1 VVIEVGKDVV
11 VVGGGPSGLA
21 AAVRLAELGYGVAV
35 VESGDELGG
44 ILIQCIH
51 DGFGTKLFGKALS
64 GPEFASSF
72 IERLGELGVEAW
84 TRTHVVRVRLE
95 GGSWVL
101 TAVSPRGVLRFRSR
115 AVVYATGCRER
126 TPFEICVGG
135 TRPAGV
141 YTAGLVQRLVNLY
154 GVLPGRRVLIV
165 GGGDVGMIVARHL
178 HLEGV
183 EELLVV
189 FPEPWFAGLP
199 RNVQQCILDFGIPF
213 RPRTI
218 VKEIVGKER
227 VEGAVLVRV
236 DEKWQPIK
244 GTEEFYPCDA
254 VVFSV
259 GLVPNASQL
268 EELGAEIDPRTRGPV
283 VNEYFETSLRGVFAV
298 GNLLTPFDYVDDAV
312 ETAFIAAEGVSKHLS
327 GEARRDK
334 PIPLR
339 PSPNVRLLVPHRVEW
354 ASGRDVTLFLRPSVE
369 RENPRISVRSG
380 GGELYHTRRRYAR
393 PSLMERV
400 ELPRGLVESSPEGVV
415 VDVE

>member
-1 VVIEVGKDVV
+1 VVIEARKDAV

-21 AAVRLAELGYGVAV
+21 AAARLAEMGYEVAV

-64 GPEFASSF
+64 GPEFAGVF
-72 IERLGELGVEAW
+72 IEKLRGLGVEAW
-84 TRTHVVRVRLE
+84 TRTCVVRVRPE
-95 GGSWVL
+95 GGSWTL
-101 TAVSPRGVLRFRSR
+101 TAVSPKGVLRLTCR

-126 TPFEICVGG
+126 TPFEIRVGG

-154 GVLPGRRVLIV
+154 GVLPGKRVLIV

-178 HLEGV
+178 YLEGV
-183 EELLVV
+183 EELLIV

-199 RNVQQCILDFGIPF
+199 RNVQQCVLDFGIPF

-218 VKEIVGKER
+218 VKEVVGKDR
-227 VEGAVLVRV
+227 VEGAILVKV
-236 DEKWQPIK
+236 DEKWQPIE

-254 VVFSV
+254 VIFSV

-268 EELGAEIDPRTRGPV
+268 EELGAEIDPRTKGPA
-283 VNEYFETSLRGVFAV
+283 VNEYFETTLRGVFAV

-312 ETAFIAAEGVSKHLS
+312 ETALIAAEGVSKHLS

-339 PSPNVRLLVPHRVEW
+339 PGPGVRLLVPHRVEW
-354 ASGRDVTLFLRPSVE
+354 VSGDGITLFLRPSVE
-369 RENPRISVRSG
+369 RENARIAVKG
-380 GGELYHTRRRYAR
+380 GDGELHQVRRRYVR

-400 ELPRGLVESSPEGVV
+400 ELPRSLIERSPDGVV

>member
-1 VVIEVGKDVV
+1 MIEVEKDAVVI
-11 VVGGGPSGLA
+11 GGGPSGLA
-21 AAVRLAELGYGVAV
+21 AAVRLAELGYRVAV

-44 ILIQCIH
+44 ILVQCIH
-51 DGFGTKLFGKALS
+51 DGFGTKFFGKALS
-64 GPEFASSF
+64 GPEFASEF
-72 IERLGELGVEAW
+72 IGRLGELGVESW
-84 TRTHVVRVRLE
+84 THTYVARVRRE
-95 GGSWVL
+95 GSSWVL
-101 TAVSPRGVLRFRSR
+101 AAVSPKGVFKFRCK

-126 TPFEICVGG
+126 TPFEIRVGG

-154 GVLPGRRVLIV
+154 GILPGKRVLIV

-178 HLEGV
+178 YLEGV
-183 EELLVV
+183 EELLIV

-199 RNVQQCILDFGIPF
+199 RNVQQCVLDFGIPF

-227 VEGAVLVRV
+227 VEGAILAKV
-236 DEKWQPIK
+236 DERWQPIK

-268 EELGAEIDPRTRGPV
+268 EDMGAEIDPRTRGPV
-283 VNEYFETSLRGVFAV
+283 VNEYFETTLEGVFAV

-312 ETAFIAAEGVSKHLS
+312 ETAFIAAEGVSKYLS
-327 GEARRDK
+327 GEARREK
-334 PIPLR
+334 PVPLR
-339 PSPNVRLLVPHRVEW
+339 PGPSVRLLVPHRVEW
-354 ASGRDVTLFLRPSVE
+354 VSGGDITLFLRPHVE
-369 RENPRISVRSG
+369 KENPKISVKG
-380 GGELYHTRRRYAR
+380 GGVELYHVRRRYAR
-393 PSLMERV
+393 PSLMERI
-400 ELPRGLVESSPEGVV
+400 ELPRSLVESSPEGVV

>member
-1 VVIEVGKDVV
+1 VIEVEKDAV

-21 AAVRLAELGYGVAV
+21 AATRLAELGYKVAV
-35 VESGDELGG
+35 VELGDELGG

-64 GPEFASSF
+64 GPEFASIF
-72 IERLGELGVEAW
+72 IEKLGELGVESW
-84 TRTHVVRVRLE
+84 TRTYVARVRAE

-101 TAVSPRGVLRFRSR
+101 TAVSPEGVYRFSCR

-126 TPFEICVGG
+126 TPFEIRVGG

-154 GVLPGRRVLIV
+154 GVLPGKKVLIV

-178 HLEGV
+178 YLEGV
-183 EELLVV
+183 EELQIV

-199 RNVQQCILDFGIPF
+199 RNVQQCVLDFGIPF
-213 RPRTI
+213 RPRTV

-227 VEGAVLVRV
+227 VEGAILVKV

-244 GTEEFYPCDA
+244 GTEEFYPCDV

-268 EELGAEIDPRTRGPV
+268 EELGAEMDPRTRGPV
-283 VNEYFETSLRGVFAV
+283 VNEYFETTLKGVFAV
-298 GNLLTPFDYVDDAV
+298 GNLLTPFDYVDDAA
-312 ETAFIAAEGVSKHLS
+312 ETAFIAAEGVSKHLN
-327 GEARRDK
+327 GEARRGN

-339 PSPNVRLLVPHRVEW
+339 PGSNVRLLVPHRVEW
-354 ASGRDVTLFLRPSVE
+354 SSGGDITLFLRPSVE
-369 RENPRISVRSG
+369 KENARISVKGS
-380 GGELYHTRRRYAR
+380 GGELHHARRRYVR
-393 PSLMERV
+393 PSLVERV
-400 ELPRGLVESSPEGVV
+400 ELPRSLVEISPEGVV

>member
-1 VVIEVGKDVV
+1 MIEVGKDVV

-21 AAVRLAELGYGVAV
+21 AAVRLAELGYRVAV

-44 ILIQCIH
+44 ILVQCIH
-51 DGFGTKLFGKALS
+51 DGFGTEIFGKALS
-64 GPEFASSF
+64 GPEFAGIF
-72 IERLGELGVEAW
+72 VEKLEELGAEAW
-84 TRTHVVRVRLE
+84 TRTHVMRVRPE
-95 GGSWVL
+95 SGSWVL
-101 TAVSPRGVLRFRSR
+101 TAVSPKGVLRLSCK
-115 AVVYATGCRER
+115 ALVYATGCRER
-126 TPFEICVGG
+126 TPFEIRVGG

-178 HLEGV
+178 YLEGA
-183 EELLVV
+183 EELLIV

-199 RNVQQCILDFGIPF
+199 RNVQQCVLDFGIPF

-227 VEGAVLVRV
+227 VEGAILVRV
-236 DEKWQPIK
+236 DEKWKPIE

-283 VNEYFETSLRGVFAV
+283 VNEYFETTLKGVFAV

-312 ETAFIAAEGVSKHLS
+312 ETAFIAAEGVSKYLS
-327 GEARRDK
+327 GEARKEK
-334 PIPLR
+334 PVPLR
-339 PSPNVRLLVPHRVEW
+339 PGPNVRLLVPHRVEW
-354 ASGRDVTLFLRPSVE
+354 VSEGDITLFLRPYAE
-369 RENPRISVRSG
+369 KENPKISVKG
-380 GGELYHTRRRYAR
+380 GGVELYHVRRRYVR
-393 PSLMERV
+393 PSLMERI
-400 ELPRGLVESSPEGVV
+400 ELPRSLVESSPEEVV